1 MVVFPD
7 CLRARP
13 CKPCPNYPS
22 RAPQPTAR
30 SKSSSSNRF
39 FSSKKTSQFVC
50 VGPVPPSL
58 SINPLWLE
66 WLLRFPPSLAAS
78 EFVESILFFRQEYR
92 HEKSTSSKIEISVV
106 RDINVL
112 FGVGKE
118 VGFELV
124 ELEDEEQS
132 LKLRQRASLPEKLVM
147 PNFVSRDFDTDPFN
161 SLFQRFRWRRLG
173 GFGDLAGDL
182 VVLEIEGYEAGQ
194 GGEVLREAGQGGEV
208 GRSG

>member
-1 MVVFPD
+1 MWWLVVVEVIGDSDARSQTPVFSLWLLIRFPD

-58 SINPLWLE
+58 SINPLWLK
-66 WLLRFPPSLAAS
+66 WLLHFPPSLAAS
-78 EFVESILFFRQEYR
+78 EFVESVLVFRQEYR
-92 HEKSTSSKIEISVV
+92 HEKSTSIRIEI
-106 RDINVL
+106 I
-112 FGVGKE
+112 GEE

-124 ELEDEEQS
+124 EYEEH
-132 LKLRQRASLPEKLVM
+132 LVELRQRASLPEKLVM
-147 PNFVSRDFDTDPFN
+147 PNI
-161 SLFQRFRWRRLG
+161 

-182 VVLEIEGYEAGQ
+182 VLLEIEGYEAGQ
-194 GGEVLREAGQGGEV
+194 GEEILREAGHGGEV